1 MARTIARTTATAR
14 MNREMKTTPP
24 ADRRLPPEVPGRC
37 NAPLPPANP
46 DHPPSR
52 RCRMAAGRG
61 TDHPRSGPCRDHD
74 PRYTGMVPGRA
85 SPAAAMTPWSV
96 TQTRYAQKLTSEDL
110 RQRLTS
116 TVGAEQR
123 ILDLEPELHLLR
135 TLLLDTVNNFEALRA
150 GIIAWY
156 VDGGAKPRAVPDL
169 RLVMDLLERI
179 GRMVE
184 RIAGLQAK
192 SSIDVATFR
201 RVVEAMGIVVARHVA
216 DVKALQAIEAEWS
229 AVTVNPGASKALPD
243 MVTRPYQV
251 VAPDVDPTD
260 LIADDDPGADDADA
274 DDADDPG
281 DPGDPIG

>member
-1 MARTIARTTATAR
+1 M
-14 MNREMKTTPP
+14 
-24 ADRRLPPEVPGRC
+24 D
-37 NAPLPPANP
+37 
-46 DHPPSR
+46 
-52 RCRMAAGRG
+52 AA
-61 TDHPRSGPCRDHD
+61 
-74 PRYTGMVPGRA
+74 
-85 SPAAAMTPWSV
+85 SV
-96 TQTRYAQKLTSEDL
+96 TQARYAQKLTSDDL
-110 RQRLTS
+110 RRRLLS
-116 TVGAEQR
+116 TVGAEQK

-135 TLLLDTVNNFEALRA
+135 TLLLDTVNQFDVLRA
-150 GIIAWY
+150 GIVAWY

-260 LIADDDPGADDADA
+260 LIAEDDPGLDDGDA
-274 DDADDPG
+274 DDPDDSGDPG
-281 DPGDPIG
+281 DPGA